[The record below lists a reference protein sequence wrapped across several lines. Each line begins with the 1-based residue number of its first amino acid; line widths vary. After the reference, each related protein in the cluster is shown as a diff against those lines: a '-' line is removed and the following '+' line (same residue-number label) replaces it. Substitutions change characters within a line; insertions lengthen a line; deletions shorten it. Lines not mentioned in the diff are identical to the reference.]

1 MWTFTDNL
9 RICPKIVDRDKFF
22 VETYKISEMSRHVPP
37 GTFSMR
43 IMDAELQ
50 NIPAR
55 TTLKHIMKTSTSKLG
70 KSERAGE
77 QASKQASEQ
86 ERERTQERQ
95 ERLGRESGSREGESE
110 RANELTDERRVKRQ
124 RERHLPRDLADPQGT
139 RHVTPSKLYHTLG
152 LQSDITP

>member
-70 KSERAGE
+70 KSERVGE

-95 ERLGRESGSREGESE
+95 ERLGRRVDRGRAK
-110 RANELTDERRVKRQ
+110 ANERTN
-124 RERHLPRDLADPQGT
+124 
-139 RHVTPSKLYHTLG
+139 
-152 LQSDITP
+152 